1 MKNTLPNVA
10 IRIEIFCCAL
20 LLQMRA
26 TAKCNALDAVLPRDT
41 AQKPGPPF
49 PETIS
54 TEHAYRSQQAR
65 AILHEP
71 RLDLG
76 RRSVDLPPVAYTQ
89 DKRSDQR

>member
-1 MKNTLPNVA
+1 MENTLPNA
-10 IRIEIFCCAL
+10 ATQIEIGRSAL
-20 LLQMRA
+20 LLQIEA
-26 TAKCNALDAVLPRDT
+26 TAKCNAPDAVLPRDT

-49 PETIS
+49 PETKS

-76 RRSVDLPPVAYTQ
+76 RGSVDLTPVAY
-89 DKRSDQR
+89 S